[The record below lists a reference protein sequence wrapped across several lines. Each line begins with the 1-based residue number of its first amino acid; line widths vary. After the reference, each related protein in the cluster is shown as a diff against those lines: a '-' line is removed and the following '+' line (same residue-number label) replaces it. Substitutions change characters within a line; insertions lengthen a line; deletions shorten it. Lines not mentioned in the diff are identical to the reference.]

1 MYSTGHSITC
11 GRVQNSFYSNRYLA
25 RFDDELE
32 RLKAQVRP
40 GRPVP
45 VKVNEIEAAKEAER
59 KEYEQAGIEIPDL
72 ASTDNVV
79 ALKAWDGTY
88 HSIKLVRM
96 IRFKKPAAIKVAMD
110 L

>member
-1 MYSTGHSITC
+1 MQSAGYGIAC
-11 GRVQNSFYSNRYLA
+11 GGVQQHPYTNRYLA

-32 RLKAQVRP
+32 RAKAQVRP

-45 VKVNEIEAAKEAER
+45 VKVDEIEAAKEAEWR
-59 KEYEQAGIEIPDL
+59 EYTQAGIEIPDL
-72 ASTDNVV
+72 ASTDSVA

-88 HSIKLVRM
+88 HSVRLLKM
-96 IRFKKPAAIKVAMD
+96 VRFKKPAIKAAMD